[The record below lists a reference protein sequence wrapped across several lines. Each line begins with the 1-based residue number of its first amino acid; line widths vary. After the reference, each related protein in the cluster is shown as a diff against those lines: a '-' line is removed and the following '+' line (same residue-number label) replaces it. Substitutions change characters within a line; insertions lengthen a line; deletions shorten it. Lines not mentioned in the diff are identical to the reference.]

1 MQRPIP
7 VIIIVSIL
15 ILLIVGGYF
24 LGWPKYQEF
33 GDKKLEVEGK
43 DTEIRQKQ
51 EYLSKLEVFSDRLSE
66 YSDELAEIDFALPTE
81 PSIAALFIFFQKI
94 SSENGL
100 ILKDTDL
107 GELFSSETPETPE
120 TPGTPGERIQK
131 MPFSISVTGSYPAL
145 KNFLSVVYRNT
156 RLIEVNSI
164 SFSFPEEEEGLFT
177 FNLALETH
185 AYQPK
190 AEKEEAETPE

>member
-1 MQRPIP
+1 MQRSIL
-7 VIIIVSIL
+7 IIIVSFL

-33 GDKKLEVEGK
+33 EDKKLEVEGK
-43 DTEIRQKQ
+43 DTEIKQKQ

-107 GELFSSETPETPE
+107 GGLFSSETL
-120 TPGTPGERIQK
+120 GTPGERIQK

-145 KNFLSVVYRNT
+145 KNFLSAVYRNT

-164 SFSFPEEEEGLFT
+164 SFSSPEEEGLFT

-190 AEKEEAETPE
+190 AEKEKAETTE

>member
-1 MQRPIP
+1 MQRTIP
-7 VIIIVSIL
+7 IIIVSFL
-15 ILLIVGGYF
+15 ILLIIGGYF

-33 GDKKLEVEGK
+33 ENKKLEVQGK
-43 DTEIRQKQ
+43 DTEIKQKQ

-66 YSDELAEIDFALPTE
+66 YSDELAEVDFALPIK

-100 ILKDTDL
+100 IFKDTDL
-107 GELFSSETPETPE
+107 GGLFSSETTETPE
-120 TPGTPGERIQK
+120 ERIQK
-131 MPFSISVTGSYPAL
+131 MPFSISVMGSYPAL
-145 KNFLSVVYRNT
+145 KNFLSVVYKNT

-164 SFSFPEEEEGLFT
+164 SFSSPEEEEGLFT

-190 AEKEEAETPE
+190 AKKEEAETPE

>member
-1 MQRPIP
+1 MKRPIL
-7 VIIIVSIL
+7 IIIVGFL
-15 ILLIVGGYF
+15 ILLAVGGYF

-43 DTEIRQKQ
+43 DTEIKQKE
-51 EYLSKLEVFSDRLSE
+51 EYLSKLEVFSNRLSE
-66 YSDELAEIDFALPTE
+66 YNNELAEIDFALPVE
-81 PSIAALFIFFQKI
+81 PSIAALFIFFQKTI
-94 SSENGL
+94 SENGL

-107 GELFSSETPETPE
+107 GELFSSEIQ
-120 TPGTPGERIQK
+120 GTPGERIQK

-164 SFSFPEEEEGLFT
+164 SFPSSEEGLFT
-177 FNLALETH
+177 SNLVLETH

-190 AEKEEAETPE
+190 AEKKEAEILE

>member
-1 MQRPIP
+1 MQRPIL
-7 VIIIVSIL
+7 IIIVGFL
-15 ILLIVGGYF
+15 ILLVIGGYF
-24 LGWPKYQEF
+24 LWWPKYQEL

-43 DTEIRQKQ
+43 DTEIRQKE
-51 EYLSKLEVFSDRLSE
+51 EYLSKLEVFSDRLSG

-81 PSIAALFIFFQKI
+81 PSIAALFIFFQKT

-107 GELFSSETPETPE
+107 GELFSSEAPKTPE
-120 TPGTPGERIQK
+120 ERIQK

-145 KNFLSVVYRNT
+145 KNFLSVVYKNT

-164 SFSFPEEEEGLFT
+164 SFSSPEEKGLFI

-190 AEKEEAETPE
+190 AEKEEAEIPE

>member
-1 MQRPIP
+1 MQRSIL
-7 VIIIVSIL
+7 IIIVSFL

-24 LGWPKYQEF
+24 LGWPKYQELE
-33 GDKKLEVEGK
+33 DKKLEVEGK
-43 DTEIRQKQ
+43 DTEIKQKQ

-66 YSDELAEIDFALPTE
+66 YSDELAEIDFALPIE

-107 GELFSSETPETPE
+107 GGLFSSETL
-120 TPGTPGERIQK
+120 GTPGERIQK
-131 MPFSISVTGSYPAL
+131 MPFSISVMGSYPAL
-145 KNFLSVVYRNT
+145 KNFLSVVYKNT

-164 SFSFPEEEEGLFT
+164 SFSSPEEEESLFT
-177 FNLALETH
+177 FNLALKTH

-190 AEKEEAETPE
+190 AEKEKAETPE